1 MLGWGVFTA
10 RVWGVRVRRSWVRLF
25 SAAVLMVAVAAG
37 YVVSSGLGERLLHR
51 EIERQLTRL
60 LRGPVAIE
68 EVILH
73 FDQGLRLEALG
84 LEAFPGADPLEP
96 PAVRAPR
103 VLAEIDSFALLIGRL
118 ELGSLV
124 FEGPQFLV
132 KRAQDGS
139 ISNLPIALWARTA
152 PDEGT
157 TAPAGAEGL
166 LARIETLDAV
176 TTDLLEEIDVANRLE
191 VRSGTVHW
199 IDHSAEDE
207 GGAIIDVRLELL
219 EGVVERSWLSD
230 SVRLDWS
237 AVFLDGQHAPFPIEL
252 SIEGNPASGYDWQL
266 GLSQVPVD
274 LVELP
279 PEPIAGLDDL
289 SGTLAVNAHLTK
301 LLSGVHLLELSGA
314 LHDAR
319 LVLPR
324 SGTKLGRARIDWDAS
339 IELDGGQLHLSRVH
353 IADVDLEIDLSG
365 SIARPIRPTSLARFE
380 SRVAGLELED
390 IVSLARSLESESE
403 TALAITRM
411 TRRVEGGQIDHVFA
425 AGTARLD
432 QWEALASAG
441 SDTLPDGFMLGGAFR
456 EITVVA
462 SPEARLQSLQGEVE
476 WVGDQIGLRNLTA
489 RYRDQPLPEL
499 DLVIDGVSH
508 LFAASD
514 PFVFETLPPP
524 ALPGIGPLAELIKPR
539 DPDALPPVRAIG
551 LAIEELEHPLL
562 RFPMRDLRVYVEP
575 LRRGLQLNIR
585 EGRWG
590 EVPIR
595 GEAVFF
601 NDPESPSVS
610 ASVVAGP
617 LSPPTG
623 GPANEPIQD
632 EDIALDGGFA
642 PEPGMPTPTPTPAA
656 APPEALAKSAHWGRG
671 RFEVAFRPR
680 PKIPFENAQGFFH
693 LEAGDLHLKE
703 VEIELVESGEAAAR
717 AVLDLTRTETVGID
731 LSFALTDGDITT
743 LSPAL
748 AIPADLA
755 TGQLQA
761 TGSIRGDLRPHTL
774 LIAEVEG
781 EVRAEA
787 REGTVRT
794 KVPLLFRLTQASEGY
809 NPFAKDDELSYESM
823 RATVEIDRGELTAE
837 DFVLEGPLR
846 VFASARIGTTRKP
859 ADIRAVVG
867 IFLFRAA
874 DSILDNLPL
883 VRALLPGS
891 EHGLIG
897 AYFEVEGPI
906 AEPEVDSLP
915 MKTLISSVPG
925 AITAPFKV
933 LRFLFDR
940 GRDEDT

>member
-1 MLGWGVFTA
+1 
-10 RVWGVRVRRSWVRLF
+10 VRRSWVRLF
-25 SAAVLMVAVAAG
+25 SAAVLVVAITAG

-60 LRGPVAIE
+60 LRGPVAIG
-68 EVILH
+68 EVIFH
-73 FDQGLRLEALG
+73 FDRGLRLEALG
-84 LEAFPGADPLEP
+84 VEAFPGSDPLEP

-103 VLAEIDSFALLIGRL
+103 VIAEIDSFALLIGRL

-124 FEGPQFLV
+124 FEGPQFHL
-132 KRAQDGS
+132 KRAQDGRVA
-139 ISNLPIALWARTA
+139 NLPIALWARTA
-152 PDEGT
+152 PSDD
-157 TAPAGAEGL
+157 TAAPPGAEGL
-166 LARIETLDAV
+166 LARIESLDAA
-176 TTDLLEEIDVANRLE
+176 TTDLLEEMDIANRLE
-191 VRSGTVHW
+191 VRGGTVRW

-207 GGAIIDVRLELL
+207 GGEIIDVRLELL

-230 SVRLDWS
+230 SIRLDWS

-252 SIEGNPASGYDWQL
+252 TIEGNPASGYDWRL
-266 GLSQVPVD
+266 GLSQIPLD
-274 LVELP
+274 LVEIPL
-279 PEPIAGLDDL
+279 EPVAGIDDL
-289 SGTLAVNAHLTK
+289 TGTLAVDAHLTK
-301 LLSGVHLLELSGA
+301 LVNGVHLLELRGA
-314 LHDAR
+314 LHDAS
-319 LVLPR
+319 LVFPR
-324 SGTKLGRARIDWDAS
+324 SGTRLGGHARIDWDAG
-339 IELDGGQLHLSRVH
+339 IELDPSRLHLSRIH
-353 IADVDLEIDLSG
+353 IADADLEVDLSG
-365 SIARPIRPTSLARFE
+365 SIARPIRPASLARFE
-380 SRVAGLELED
+380 TRVAGFELED
-390 IVSLARSLESESE
+390 VVSLAHSLESESE

-411 TRRVEGGQIDHVFA
+411 TRRVVGGQIDHVVA

-432 QWEALASAG
+432 QWAELASGQRDA
-441 SDTLPDGFMLGGAFR
+441 LPEGFMLGGAFR
-456 EITVVA
+456 EITVVT
-462 SPEARLQSLQGEVE
+462 SPEARLESLQGEVE

-499 DLVIDGVSH
+499 DVVVDGVSH
-508 LFAASD
+508 LFAAGD
-514 PFVFETLPPP
+514 DLVVETLSPP

-539 DPDALPPVRAIG
+539 DPDSLPPVRAIG
-551 LAIEELEHPLL
+551 LAIDELDHPLL
-562 RFPMRDLRVYVEP
+562 RFPMRDLRVYIEP

-585 EGRWG
+585 EGRWA

-601 NDPESPSVS
+601 NDPVAPSVS

-617 LSPPTG
+617 PSPPTG
-623 GPANEPIQD
+623 GPVNEPIES
-632 EDIALDGGFA
+632 EDIAPDAEAG
-642 PEPGMPTPTPTPAA
+642 EEISTPASTPPA
-656 APPEALAKSAHWGRG
+656 APPEALAASARWARG
-671 RFEVAFRPR
+671 SFEMAFRPR
-680 PKIPFENAQGFFH
+680 PKIPFESARGFFRI
-693 LEAGDLHLKE
+693 EAGDLHLNE
-703 VEIELVESGEAAAR
+703 VDIELVESGEAAAR
-717 AVLDLTRTETVGID
+717 AVLDLTRTETVGVD
-731 LSFALTDGDITT
+731 LSFALTDGDIAT
-743 LSPAL
+743 LSPVL
-748 AIPADLA
+748 AIPDDLA

-761 TGSIRGDLRPHTL
+761 TGSVEGDLRPHTL

-787 REGTVRT
+787 REGSVRT
-794 KVPLLFRLTQASEGY
+794 EVPLLFRLTQATEGY

-823 RATVEIDRGELTAE
+823 RATVKIDRGELTAE

-940 GRDEDT
+940 GGDEDT